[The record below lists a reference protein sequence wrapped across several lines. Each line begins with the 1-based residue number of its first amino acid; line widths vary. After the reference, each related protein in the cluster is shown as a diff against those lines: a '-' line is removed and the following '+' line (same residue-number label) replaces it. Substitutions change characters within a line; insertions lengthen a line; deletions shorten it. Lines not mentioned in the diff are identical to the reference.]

1 MERNLLSQEE
11 WQILARCPFG
21 VSHINDAGKYRKE
34 LIKLLA
40 CMCVYIYMYALEF
53 FEILKSNKS
62 PYMRKFSKS
71 YGSTPNLIGTRDQF
85 CGRQFFHGPGFG
97 VGMDLG

>member
-1 MERNLLSQEE
+1 
-11 WQILARCPFG
+11 
-21 VSHINDAGKYRKE
+21 
-34 LIKLLA
+34 
-40 CMCVYIYMYALEF
+40 MYALEF

-71 YGSTPNLIGTRDQF
+71 YGSSPNLIGTRDQF

>member
-1 MERNLLSQEE
+1 
-11 WQILARCPFG
+11 
-21 VSHINDAGKYRKE
+21 
-34 LIKLLA
+34 
-40 CMCVYIYMYALEF
+40 MCVYIYMYALEF

-97 VGMDLG
+97 VGMDLGWFKFITCIVHIISIIITSAPPQIIRL